1 MQDPYAVPPPSAL
14 VNPADPDELA
24 AVTALLDSIPSMF
37 ADCLSNTASSPADS
51 EPAASQAA
59 LMAAVDLARPN
70 GGKVHMFVS
79 SLPNTGVNRLL
90 PRFRGNYGDTG
101 EASLSAKQ
109 DLIAPVDQKWTAAA
123 VSAAESFVCVDF
135 VFLTQVSR
143 LQPHALNTYRPWES
157 CCCEIEQFLVCWV
170 QISGI
175 MYIENIQQS

>member
-1 MQDPYAVPPPSAL
+1 MPPLCTL

-37 ADCLSNTASSPADS
+37 ADSLGNPTADA

-59 LMAAVDLARPN
+59 LMAAVDLAKPN

-79 SLPNTGVNRLL
+79 SLPNTGNNRLL

-101 EASLSAKQ
+101 EASLNAKQ

-123 VSAAESFVCVDF
+123 VAAAEAFVCVDF
-135 VFLTQVSR
+135 VFLTQVK
-143 LQPHALNTYRPWES
+143 LLLVNCFAIVVVVFVAVLTVPLIIS
-157 CCCEIEQFLVCWV
+157 C
-170 QISGI
+170 
-175 MYIENIQQS
+175 